1 MGTIVHVVSGFL
13 GSGKTTLIRHL
24 MDGPLNGRSI
34 AIIENEFGE
43 IGIDGEILRRSGTR
57 VREINSGCI
66 CCSLSGD
73 FRIALMEIADEYSPE
88 VIIIE
93 PSGVAKAS
101 DIVAVCRSAGS
112 KVTPGKVITV
122 VDSRKY
128 FSQIRNFREFYRDQ
142 VMQAGTILLTR
153 TDEAGEKKTL
163 RVIEDIASINPE
175 AHVTRALDDVL
186 GMTMDGMYTQQS
198 VWHEH
203 DNLKSGIGLESYSF
217 ETDDRYDE
225 ADLRRVLEE
234 LVQSDR
240 FGEIVRVKGMLQGSE
255 GFAFKADCTGNEA
268 VVEKVDS
275 VDTGKI
281 CFIGKSLRRDRIL
294 RLMEDG
300 KS

>member
-1 MGTIVHVVSGFL
+1 
-13 GSGKTTLIRHL
+13 
-24 MDGPLNGRSI
+24 
-34 AIIENEFGE
+34 
-43 IGIDGEILRRSGTR
+43 
-57 VREINSGCI
+57 
-66 CCSLSGD
+66 
-73 FRIALMEIADEYSPE
+73 MEIADEYSPE

-112 KVTPGKVITV
+112 KVTPGSVITV

-153 TDEAGEKKTL
+153 TDEAGEDKIL
-163 RVIEDIASINPE
+163 RVIDDIASINPE
-175 AHVTRALDDVL
+175 AYITRALDDVL
-186 GMTMDGMYTQQS
+186 GINMDVMNTQQS
-198 VWHEH
+198 ISYDH
-203 DNLKSGIGLESYSF
+203 DNQKSGIGLESYSF
-217 ETDDRYDE
+217 EINVRYDE
-225 ADLRRVLEE
+225 DDLRRVLEE

-240 FGEIVRVKGMLQGSE
+240 FGEIVRVKGMLQGLE
-255 GFAFKADCTGNEA
+255 GFALKADCMGNEA

-281 CFIGKSLRRDRIL
+281 CFIGKSLKRDRIL
-294 RLMEDG
+294 RLMEDR